1 MRGGGRGGG
10 GRVPFAS
17 AAPAEGA
24 ADAATIPPASRKLVQ
39 GLKGI
44 LTDRSE
50 AEIYATLLDCGMDPD
65 VAVERL
71 ISQDPFHEVR
81 RKRDKKKEIKAPQ
94 ETRPR
99 PFYKSTFRGSKT
111 GSDRSGHFHSGLGGD
126 STGSG
131 KGPTKKETEL
141 HSLLNSSVSDSIKE
155 SNQTE
160 KISAADH
167 TTINGSPI
175 VSSGQADEKSTTL
188 QPPSQVKHGWGGMS
202 GRPSMADIVK
212 MGRPQAKAVSRSV
225 ASNTGMRTIGGSFI
239 SNATNYTSKDVQNL
253 VLPSEVDSVTTDKI
267 PNGTNEVS
275 PASNDSSIDVL
286 PPREG
291 LEVPESVATVKQ
303 GPSTED
309 VNKDEGDEDTDF
321 DKNKEM
327 SANSADGLTSSGPYT
342 ASSKEIQSEH
352 AQIATH
358 LNNGLIDDCQSDSNA
373 FENSRVADSEGNMPV
388 PDKQFEQLTLHEE
401 KRSKSSED
409 NPAVIIPDHLQV
421 SNADCAHLTFGSF
434 VSGTLDA
441 PVSLKTSNSD
451 EEIAAVSDNH
461 SIDQSDVRIHEYENK
476 DTVAPAADEHVAS
489 STKSDM
495 ENLDI
500 TPVQQPELRTDLMDV
515 TNNAVYNLSSA
526 SDYATS
532 SAVQQDSSAHIY
544 LQEHRQLQNV
554 SPLSSFM
561 QGNIPNG
568 LLAPALPP
576 VRDFDPAF
584 SLLLTNPPFAT
595 MVHGTTSSSMG
606 NATTVSTQA
615 QENVNPGVS
624 SNPQLS
630 QSQPSTSTSVASG
643 PPLPQHLTLHP
654 YAQATLPLG
663 YASMIGYPSLPQ
675 SYAYIPPAAFQQP
688 YMNSGLFHQA
698 AAAVP
703 NSNVKYPLPQYK
715 SNVSLASLP
724 QPASLLSSYVGGFG
738 AASSMPGNF
747 ALNQSTPSATAAP
760 GYDGT
765 VPAQYK
771 DGNRFVSL
779 QQSENPAMWMHGAG
793 SRTMPPLAANAL
805 YGYQGQGHQGGLRQ
819 GQLPSQFG
827 AAPGQ
832 SQPGLGHEHR
842 NPSDGNLSAA
852 AAQANQMWPN
862 SY

>member
-10 GRVPFAS
+10 GRAPS
-17 AAPAEGA
+17 AAAAADGA
-24 ADAATIPPASRKLVQ
+24 AAGDAATIPPASRKLVQ

-65 VAVERL
+65 VAVDRL
-71 ISQDPFHEVR
+71 ISQTQDPFHEVR
-81 RKRDKKKEIKAPQ
+81 RKRDKKKEIKGAQ

-99 PFYKSTFRGSKT
+99 PFYKSAFRGSKT
-111 GSDRSGHFHSGLGGD
+111 GSDRSGHFHSGFGGD

-131 KGPTKKETEL
+131 KGPTKKETAL
-141 HSLLNSSVSDSIKE
+141 HSLPNSSASDSVKE
-155 SNQTE
+155 SNPTE
-160 KISAADH
+160 KRSAADH
-167 TTINGSPI
+167 ATTND
-175 VSSGQADEKSTTL
+175 VSSGQADANSTIL

-212 MGRPQAKAVSRSV
+212 RGRSQVKPVTRPV
-225 ASNTGMRTIGGSFI
+225 ASNTGAPIVGSSVI
-239 SNATNYTSKDVQNL
+239 SNSTNHNSKDSQNL
-253 VLPSEVDSVTTDKI
+253 VSPSEVDSVTTDKI
-267 PNGTNEVS
+267 PNGTNKVS
-275 PASNDSSIDVL
+275 PDVL
-286 PPREG
+286 PPKEG
-291 LEVPESVATVKQ
+291 LEVPESVAAGKPE
-303 GPSTED
+303 PSTAD
-309 VNKDEGDEDTDF
+309 VNTDEVEEDTNL
-321 DKNKEM
+321 DKNEEM
-327 SANSADGLTSSGPYT
+327 SAEGPTSSGPYT
-342 ASSKEIQSEH
+342 ASSKEIQSEYT
-352 AQIATH
+352 QIATN
-358 LNNGLIDDCQSDSNA
+358 LNNDLIVETNERQSDSNA
-373 FENSRVADSEGNMPV
+373 FEHNRDPEGIMSATDN
-388 PDKQFEQLTLHEE
+388 QFEQLTLHEE

-441 PVSLKTSNSD
+441 PVSLKPANSD
-451 EEIAAVSDNH
+451 EEVAAVSDNH
-461 SIDQSDVRIHEYENK
+461 LIDQSDARIHEYENK
-476 DTVAPAADEHVAS
+476 DIVEPAADEHVAAP
-489 STKSDM
+489 TKSDT
-495 ENLDI
+495 ENLDM
-500 TPVQQPELRTDLMDV
+500 TPVQQPELGTADLMDV
-515 TNNAVYNLSSA
+515 TNSTVYNLSST

-532 SAVQQDSSAHIY
+532 SAVQPDSSSHIY
-544 LQEHRQLQNV
+544 MQEHRQLQNI

-576 VRDFDPAF
+576 LRDFDPAF
-584 SLLLTNPPFAT
+584 SLLLTNPPLAT
-595 MVHGTTSSSMG
+595 MVHGTAPSSMG
-606 NATTVSTQA
+606 NATTASTQP
-615 QENVNPGVS
+615 QEIVNPGAS

-630 QSQPSTSTSVASG
+630 QSQPSTSTSIASG
-643 PPLPQHLTLHP
+643 PPLPQHLALHP

-675 SYAYIPPAAFQQP
+675 SYAYLPPAAFQQP

-715 SNVSLASLP
+715 SNVPLASLP

-747 ALNQSTPSATAAP
+747 AMNQSTPSATAAP

-771 DGNRFVSL
+771 DGNHFVSL

-805 YGYQGQGHQGGLRQ
+805 YGYQGQGHHGGLRQ

-827 AAPGQ
+827 ATLGQ
-832 SQPGLGHEHR
+832 SQPGLSHDHR

>member
-1 MRGGGRGGG
+1 MRGGGGRGGG
-10 GRVPFAS
+10 GGGGGRVPFY
-17 AAPAEGA
+17 AAAAAAEPRAG
-24 ADAATIPPASRKLVQ
+24 DAAAIPPASRKLVQ

-99 PFYKSTFRGSKT
+99 PFYKPAFRGSKT
-111 GSDRSGHFHSGLGGD
+111 GGD

-141 HSLLNSSVSDSIKE
+141 HSLPKSSVSDSVKE
-155 SNQTE
+155 SNPTE

-167 TTINGSPI
+167 ATINDSLI
-175 VSSGQADEKSTTL
+175 LSSGQADAKSTPL
-188 QPPSQVKHGWGGMS
+188 QPPSQVKHGWGGMP

-212 MGRPQAKAVSRSV
+212 MGKPQAKPVRSV
-225 ASNTGMRTIGGSFI
+225 ACNTGMPTIGGSVI
-239 SNATNYTSKDVQNL
+239 SNATNHTSKDSQDL
-253 VLPSEVDSVTTDKI
+253 VLPSQVNSVATDRI

-291 LEVPESVATVKQ
+291 LEVPESVATVKP
-303 GPSTED
+303 GSSTADVYKDAVEED
-309 VNKDEGDEDTDF
+309 MDS

-327 SANSADGLTSSGPYT
+327 SASNADGRTSSGPYP
-342 ASSKEIQSEH
+342 ASSKEVHSEH
-352 AQIATH
+352 TQIATH
-358 LNNGLIDDCQSDSNA
+358 HNDLIVETEDSQSDGNA
-373 FENSRVADSEGNMPV
+373 FENNRDSEGNMSAT
-388 PDKQFEQLTLHEE
+388 DKQFEQLILHEE
-401 KRSKSSED
+401 KKSKSSED

-441 PVSLKTSNSD
+441 PVSLKTANGD
-451 EEIAAVSDNH
+451 EEVAAVSDNH

-489 STKSDM
+489 STKSDT
-495 ENLDI
+495 ENVDVA
-500 TPVQQPELRTDLMDV
+500 PVQQPELRTANLIDV
-515 TNNAVYNLSSA
+515 PNNTMYNNLST
-526 SDYATS
+526 SDYATP
-532 SAVQQDSSAHIY
+532 SAVQPDSSTHIY
-544 LQEHRQLQNV
+544 LQEHRQLQNI

-568 LLAPALPP
+568 LLPPALPP
-576 VRDFDPAF
+576 LRDFDPAF
-584 SLLLTNPPFAT
+584 SLLLTNPPLAT

-606 NATTVSTQA
+606 NATTVSTQP
-615 QENVNPGVS
+615 QEIVNPGAS
-624 SNPQLS
+624 SNPQLN
-630 QSQPSTSTSVASG
+630 QSQPSTSTSIASG

-663 YASMIGYPSLPQ
+663 YASMIGYPSLAP
-675 SYAYIPPAAFQQP
+675 SYTYLPPPAFQQP

-703 NSNVKYPLPQYK
+703 NSSVKYPLPQYK
-715 SNVSLASLP
+715 GNVSLASLP
-724 QPASLLSSYVGGFG
+724 QQASLLSSYVGGFG

-760 GYDGT
+760 GFDGT

-771 DGNRFVSL
+771 EGNQFVSL
-779 QQSENPAMWMHGAG
+779 QQSENAAMWMHGAS

-805 YGYQGQGHQGGLRQ
+805 YGYQGQQGHQGGLRQ

-827 AAPGQ
+827 APLAPT
-832 SQPGLGHEHR
+832 QPGLGHEHR
-842 NPSDGNLSAA
+842 NPSDGNLSSAAA

>member
-1 MRGGGRGGG
+1 
-10 GRVPFAS
+10 
-17 AAPAEGA
+17 
-24 ADAATIPPASRKLVQ
+24 
-39 GLKGI
+39 
-44 LTDRSE
+44 
-50 AEIYATLLDCGMDPD
+50 MDPD
-65 VAVERL
+65 VAFDRL

-81 RKRDKKKEIKAPQ
+81 RKRDKKKELAPLVAPTNALPRVETNFFHMPNGWPGQNMPHNGMFEKFAKIKAPQ

-111 GSDRSGHFHSGLGGD
+111 GSDRSGHFHTGLGGD

-131 KGPTKKETEL
+131 KGPTKRETEL
-141 HSLLNSSVSDSIKE
+141 HSLANSSALDSVKE
-155 SNQTE
+155 SNPKE
-160 KISAADH
+160 NISAADH
-167 TTINGSPI
+167 ATINDSSI
-175 VSSGQADEKSTTL
+175 VSGGQADAKPTTL
-188 QPPSQVKHGWGGMS
+188 QPSSQVKHGWGVMS

-212 MGRPQAKAVSRSV
+212 MGRPQAKPVSRSV
-225 ASNTGMRTIGGSFI
+225 ASNTGMPTVGGPII
-239 SNATNYTSKDVQNL
+239 SNPTNHTSKDQQNL
-253 VLPSEVDSVTTDKI
+253 VLTSEVDSVTTDKI
-267 PNGTNEVS
+267 PNGTNGVS
-275 PASNDSSIDVL
+275 PTCNDSSIDVL

-291 LEVPESVATVKQ
+291 LEVPESVATSKP
-303 GPSTED
+303 GPSTAD
-309 VNKDEGDEDTDF
+309 VNKDEVKEDTNY
-321 DKNKEM
+321 KNKDM
-327 SANSADGLTSSGPYT
+327 SASSVDGPTSSGPCT
-342 ASSKEIQSEH
+342 ASSEEIPSDT
-352 AQIATH
+352 QIATQ
-358 LNNGLIDDCQSDSNA
+358 LNNDLIDETNDCQSDSNA
-373 FENSRVADSEGNMPV
+373 FENNRVPDSEGNMSAT
-388 PDKQFEQLTLHEE
+388 DKQFEQLTLNEE
-401 KRSKSSED
+401 KISKSSED

-441 PVSLKTSNSD
+441 PVSLKTANSD
-451 EEIAAVSDNH
+451 GDVAVVSDNH
-461 SIDQSDVRIHEYENK
+461 LIDQSDVRIHEYENK
-476 DTVAPAADEHVAS
+476 DTVAPAAEGHAAS

-495 ENLDI
+495 ENLDV
-500 TPVQQPELRTDLMDV
+500 TPVQQPELRTTDLMDV
-515 TNNAVYNLSSA
+515 TNNTVYNLSST

-532 SAVQQDSSAHIY
+532 SAVQPDSSAQTY
-544 LQEHRQLQNV
+544 LQEHRHLQNV
-554 SPLSSFM
+554 SPLSNFM
-561 QGNIPNG
+561 HGNIPNG

-606 NATTVSTQA
+606 NAATVSTQP
-615 QENVNPGVS
+615 QENVNPGAS
-624 SNPQLS
+624 SNTQLS
-630 QSQPSTSTSVASG
+630 QSQPSTSTSIASG
-643 PPLPQHLTLHP
+643 PPLPQHLALHP

-675 SYAYIPPAAFQQP
+675 SYAYLPPAAFQQP

-703 NSNVKYPLPQYK
+703 NSSVKYPLPQYK

-747 ALNQSTPSATAAP
+747 ALNQSTASATAAP
-760 GYDGT
+760 GFDGT

-771 DGNRFVSL
+771 EGNHFVSL

-805 YGYQGQGHQGGLRQ
+805 YGYQGQQGHQGGLRQ

-827 AAPGQ
+827 AALGQ

-852 AAQANQMWPN
+852 AAAQANQMWPN